1 MSQGKRRR
9 KAAAQQKQQR
19 RVQQG
24 LPPSEP
30 PPDAFVPRRDEAAE
44 ELLTSRG
51 WISLRGLG
59 MDEEGD
65 GWEWTP
71 SQLPLS
77 LVDGGEPVPTS
88 VYTEGTHGF
97 TADPATVDGMI
108 RPGRRRSYPDLGALA
123 ADLDDLEAWRVP
135 AGECRLPD
143 PLVLS
148 ADRPWEIGELH
159 AGGVID
165 EQELVADL
173 LHYPYEE
180 DPGDPHSPRSFRQ
193 VRRAQ
198 RLELVPTFLY
208 KALVAARTS

>member
-88 VYTEGTHGF
+88 V
-97 TADPATVDGMI
+97 
-108 RPGRRRSYPDLGALA
+108 
-123 ADLDDLEAWRVP
+123 
-135 AGECRLPD
+135 
-143 PLVLS
+143 
-148 ADRPWEIGELH
+148 GELH

-165 EQELVADL
+165 EQELVADQ

-180 DPGDPHSPRSFRQ
+180 DPGDLHSPHSFRR